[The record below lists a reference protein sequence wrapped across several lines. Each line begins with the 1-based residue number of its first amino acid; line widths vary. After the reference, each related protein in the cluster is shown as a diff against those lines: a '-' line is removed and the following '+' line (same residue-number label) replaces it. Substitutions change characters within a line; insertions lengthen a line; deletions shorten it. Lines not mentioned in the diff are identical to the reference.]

1 MQFSHLHCHTQYSLL
16 DGQADIKKLIKKA
29 KADNMPAVAITD
41 HGNMFGVFEFVAEAS
56 KQGIKPIVGCE
67 FYVVEDH
74 HKKQFTKEVK
84 DVRYHQLLLAKNAT
98 GYKNLSKL
106 CSLGYMEGL
115 YGKYPRVT
123 KALIDQYKEGLI
135 ASTCCI
141 GASVPKTILKKG
153 EEAGEIEFKW
163 WLDRFGEDYY
173 VELQRHEIPDQIKAN
188 EVLIKFARKYNVK
201 IIASND
207 SHYVDQDD
215 WVAHDILLCVNT
227 NEKQSTPSM
236 KDFSDDDVMP
246 KNTRFAFFSDQFY
259 FKNTQEMTT
268 LFHDLPEA
276 IDNTNEIVGKVETLK
291 LKRDIMLPNFPIPTE
306 FQQHTDDVLN
316 QWEYLRHLTYEG
328 AKKRYVDI
336 LPNVQE
342 RIDFELFTIRTMGF
356 AGYFLIV
363 SDFIQAGRDLGVMIG
378 PGRGSAA
385 GSVVAYCTGITNID
399 PIKYDLLFERFL
411 NPDRK
416 SMPDIDT
423 DFDDEGR
430 QKVIDYVVQKY
441 GKQQVAQIVTYGTM
455 ASKSS
460 IKDVARVMDLP
471 LADANAIVKLV
482 PDKPTYNMT
491 LKRIFEDP
499 LDGPGGLSSVVQ
511 PDELENVKRMRALA
525 AGDRSAAAAMRIVD
539 HEKVAD
545 VLRQARKL
553 EGTVR
558 NTGLHAAGIIIAP
571 SDLSDIVPVST
582 SKDTTLIITQY
593 EGKVIEDAGVIKMD
607 FLGLRNLTI
616 IKESLRLI
624 KQNHGLTI
632 DIDEIPLDD
641 AKSYELFQ
649 RGETNAIFQF
659 ESDGMKKHM
668 KDLKPDRFGDLIA
681 MNALYRPGPIAY
693 IPNYINR
700 KHGREEVKYDL
711 PEMEEHL
718 ADTYGICVTGDT
730 LVHDALTG
738 KPTRIDQLESRVGDF
753 LVQGVDKDL
762 RPAVAPITYWVCNGV
777 REVLEVRLRNG
788 SRVKLTANHKILTET
803 GWQMAGDLTVGD
815 YVATPR
821 QLAVQQPQEYD
832 WNRLRV
838 LAYLLADGSIAGG
851 SNTDFVSKD
860 DRLVSEYQRCIG
872 SFERLETS
880 IRQQIR
886 DVMRVSVAGVNKA
899 AYHETNSL
907 VSQLREWKLKDNR
920 GGCRSNEKF
929 VPDFVF
935 GLTNKAIAWFLASLW
950 DCDGHIAPKLCHYK
964 TISAR
969 LATDVRTLLLRLG
982 IQSTTY
988 ETTYQGTR
996 RETLTTAYQVTVYN
1010 LKQFQALIAPYLIG
1024 KVMNQRV
1031 YSGLETRDS
1040 VSRSLFTTEVQQAW
1054 PGSARSL
1061 MATHGFE
1068 RQHLLPVRQRDPR
1081 ISRQVV
1087 ESLIEVLPLPE
1098 TARNIHLHWD
1108 EIVSINP
1115 IGEELVYDITVAGIH
1130 NFVGNNI
1137 ILHNCVYQE
1146 QLMLLSQKLG
1156 NFTKG
1161 DADVLRKAMGKK
1173 DRATLDKMK
1182 GKFMEGTAAN
1192 KLPAKACEK
1201 VWTDWEAFAAY
1212 AFNKSHSTCYAFVA
1226 YQTAWLKTHYTSEYM
1241 AAVLTSCL
1249 GTIEK
1254 ITFFME
1260 ECKNLNLSVLG
1271 PDVNESERFF
1281 GVNKKGEI
1289 RFGMGGIKGA
1299 GDAAVDAIIEERR
1312 AGGPFTDIFEFAIR
1326 VNLRTVNKK
1335 TFESLAYAGAFDSID
1350 EYHRAQYFEMADTDT
1365 SPFLDKIIRYANNY
1379 HAEKAA
1385 AQQSLFGSL
1394 TGGEPMLARP
1404 RAPIVPEWNQI
1415 EKLKF
1420 EKDVVGFY
1428 ITGHPLDEF
1437 KLELDGFCN
1446 CTLDQIFETRQPEIK
1461 IGGIVS
1467 ALQTKIAKNGNPF
1480 AIFKLED
1487 YGTSMEMALFG
1498 DDYVRMGQYVEVGR
1512 FLHVTGKTQNRWNS
1526 EQLEFKPTNIRLL
1539 TEMREKFCKELRVSL
1554 TLDVLNAQLVTKI
1567 NDLVNA
1573 HPGTCTLH
1581 LHVVDHD
1588 ERIDISL
1595 QSRTLK
1601 VAPVNALMR
1610 ALEAINGVTCKVA

>member
-74 HKKQFTKEVK
+74 TKKQFTKEQK
-84 DVRYHQLLLAKNAT
+84 DIRYHQLLLAKNAQ
-98 GYKNLSKL
+98 GYKNLAKL

-123 KALIDQYKEGLI
+123 KELIDKYKEGLI

-188 EVLIKFARKYNVK
+188 EILIKFARKYNVK

-268 LFHDLPEA
+268 LFKDLPEA

-291 LKRDIMLPNFPIPTE
+291 LKRDIMLPNFPIPQE
-306 FQQHTDDVLN
+306 FQQHSDDVLN
-316 QWEYLRHLTYEG
+316 QWEYLRHLTYTG
-328 AKKRYVDI
+328 AKERYVDI
-336 LPNVQE
+336 LPHIQE
-342 RIDFELFTIRTMGF
+342 RLDFELFTIKTMGF

-363 SDFIQAGRDLGVMIG
+363 ADFIKAGRDLGVMIG

-385 GSVVAYCTGITNID
+385 GSAVAYCTGITNID

-441 GKQQVAQIVTYGTM
+441 GKSQVAQIVTYGTM

-471 LADANAIVKLV
+471 LQDANAVVKLV

-499 LDGPGGLSSVVQ
+499 LEGPGGLSNVIQ
-511 PDELENVKRMRALA
+511 PEELENVKRMRALES
-525 AGDRSAAAAMRIVD
+525 GDKSAAQAMRIVD
-539 HEKVAD
+539 YEKVSA
-545 VLRQARKL
+545 VLKQARKL

-582 SKDTTLIITQY
+582 SKDTNLIITQY

-616 IKESLRLI
+616 IKECLRLI
-624 KQNHGLTI
+624 RQNHGGFFINGVET
-632 DIDEIPLDD
+632 DIDDIPLDD
-641 AKSYELFQ
+641 EETYKLFQ
-649 RGETNAIFQF
+649 RGETNAVFQF

-700 KHGREEVKYDL
+700 KHGREEVKYDM
-711 PEMEEHL
+711 PEMEEYL
-718 ADTYGICVTGDT
+718 ADTYGIT
-730 LVHDALTG
+730 
-738 KPTRIDQLESRVGDF
+738 
-753 LVQGVDKDL
+753 
-762 RPAVAPITYWVCNGV
+762 
-777 REVLEVRLRNG
+777 
-788 SRVKLTANHKILTET
+788 
-803 GWQMAGDLTVGD
+803 
-815 YVATPR
+815 
-821 QLAVQQPQEYD
+821 
-832 WNRLRV
+832 
-838 LAYLLADGSIAGG
+838 
-851 SNTDFVSKD
+851 
-860 DRLVSEYQRCIG
+860 
-872 SFERLETS
+872 
-880 IRQQIR
+880 
-886 DVMRVSVAGVNKA
+886 
-899 AYHETNSL
+899 
-907 VSQLREWKLKDNR
+907 
-920 GGCRSNEKF
+920 
-929 VPDFVF
+929 
-935 GLTNKAIAWFLASLW
+935 
-950 DCDGHIAPKLCHYK
+950 
-964 TISAR
+964 
-969 LATDVRTLLLRLG
+969 
-982 IQSTTY
+982 
-988 ETTYQGTR
+988 
-996 RETLTTAYQVTVYN
+996 
-1010 LKQFQALIAPYLIG
+1010 
-1024 KVMNQRV
+1024 
-1031 YSGLETRDS
+1031 
-1040 VSRSLFTTEVQQAW
+1040 
-1054 PGSARSL
+1054 
-1061 MATHGFE
+1061 
-1068 RQHLLPVRQRDPR
+1068 
-1081 ISRQVV
+1081 
-1087 ESLIEVLPLPE
+1087 
-1098 TARNIHLHWD
+1098 
-1108 EIVSINP
+1108 
-1115 IGEELVYDITVAGIH
+1115 
-1130 NFVGNNI
+1130 
-1137 ILHNCVYQE
+1137 VYQE

-1173 DRATLDKMK
+1173 DKATLDKMK
-1182 GKFMEGTAAN
+1182 GKFMDGCASN
-1192 KLPAKACEK
+1192 NLPLKVCEK
-1201 VWTDWEAFAAY
+1201 VWTDWEAFASY

-1226 YQTAWLKTHYTSEYM
+1226 YQTAYLKAHYRSEYM

-1249 GTIEK
+1249 GTIDK

-1260 ECKNLNLSVLG
+1260 ECKNINIPVLG

-1289 RFGMGGIKGA
+1289 RFGLGGIKGA
-1299 GDAAVDAIIEERR
+1299 GDAAVEAIIEERK
-1312 AGGPFTDIFEFAIR
+1312 AGGPFKDIFDFAIR

-1335 TFESLAYAGAFDSID
+1335 TWESLAYAGAFDSID
-1350 EYHRAQYFEMADTDT
+1350 EYHRAQYFEMGEGDT

-1385 AQQSLFGSL
+1385 AQQSLFGAMM
-1394 TGGEPMLARP
+1394 GGEPMLSRP
-1404 RAPIVPEWNQI
+1404 KAPTVTEWNQI

-1437 KLELDGFCN
+1437 KLEMDGFCN
-1446 CTLDQIFETRQPEIK
+1446 ATLANLFETKQAEIK
-1461 IGGIVS
+1461 VGCIVS
-1467 ALQTKIAKNGNPF
+1467 AVQMRVTKSGNPF
-1480 AIFKLED
+1480 CIFKVED
-1487 YGTSMEMALFG
+1487 YNSSLEMALFG
-1498 DDYVRMGQYVEVGR
+1498 DDYVRLVQYIEVGR
-1512 FLHVTGKTQNRWNS
+1512 FLHITGKTQNKWGS
-1526 EQLEFKPTNIRLL
+1526 EQLEFKPTSIRLL
-1539 TEMREKFCKELRVSL
+1539 NDMREKFCKELRVSL
-1554 TLDVLNAQLVTKI
+1554 TIDALNAQLVAKI
-1567 NDLVNA
+1567 NELVNA
-1573 HPGTCTLH
+1573 HPGTCTLS
-1581 LHVVDHD
+1581 LNVIDHN
-1588 ERIDISL
+1588 ERIEVSL

-1601 VAPVNALMR
+1601 VSPANTFLR
-1610 ALEAINGVTCKVA
+1610 ALEAIDGVTCKVA